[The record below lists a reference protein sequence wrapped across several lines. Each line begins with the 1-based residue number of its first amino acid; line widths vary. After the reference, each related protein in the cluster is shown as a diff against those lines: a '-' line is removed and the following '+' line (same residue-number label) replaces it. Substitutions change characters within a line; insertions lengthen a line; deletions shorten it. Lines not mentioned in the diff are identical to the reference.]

1 MYIVG
6 VFYKNDEKDQP
17 KPDSPN
23 TKIQFVVAIIS
34 KKTHYTLYI
43 IMRNNPKFPI
53 GLVPFFYAVI

>member
-43 IMRNNPKFPI
+43 IMRNTQNFPQ
-53 GLVPFFYAVI
+53 V

>member
-17 KPDSPN
+17 KPDSSN
-23 TKIQFVVAIIS
+23 TKIQSAVAIIS

-53 GLVPFFYAVI
+53 GLVPFFYEVI

>member
-53 GLVPFFYAVI
+53 GLVPFFYVVI